1 MTGYFEI
8 APARAAGPALMLARF
23 ALVLLVVAGL
33 SHRYGLLATPDFL
46 IVSGVVFVIAL
57 FAALVWVR
65 AFFDVWRKGRPGGR
79 KLAAAAGL
87 LLLVL
92 SPFAAAIVMA
102 MRFPALNDITTDRAD
117 PPQFFALDAFPRGK
131 GAHRPGPLSP
141 EPEVQERA
149 YAGISGRRYSV
160 SPDVV
165 LETVEALFDERGWTP
180 VRRRGAAQ
188 TDVEVWLE
196 TLAYT
201 AVLRFAVDV
210 ALRLTDEGESTY
222 VDMRSA
228 SHFGRRD
235 FGENAARIGAF
246 MADLD
251 AAMLARAGG

>member
-1 MTGYFEI
+1 
-8 APARAAGPALMLARF
+8 
-23 ALVLLVVAGL
+23 
-33 SHRYGLLATPDFL
+33 
-46 IVSGVVFVIAL
+46 
-57 FAALVWVR
+57 
-65 AFFDVWRKGRPGGR
+65 
-79 KLAAAAGL
+79 
-87 LLLVL
+87 
-92 SPFAAAIVMA
+92 
-102 MRFPALNDITTDRAD
+102 MRFRAEKAHTVPDR
-117 PPQFFALDAFPRGK
+117 F
-131 GAHRPGPLSP
+131 RPSRRSRSGPMP
-141 EPEVQERA
+141 
-149 YAGISGRRYSV
+149 
-160 SPDVV
+160 
-165 LETVEALFDERGWTP
+165 GWTP